1 MMVCNLQEFIE
12 NIPDPAKSAMWKSE
26 VMKATLKL
34 GLDAAWKEV
43 GDNTGNVTLQL
54 KPVKRLLAARAL
66 AVGQLRLVALSPV
79 VAMYCEGQKVPAA
92 AVAVPSCDPGDA
104 TKAHVLP
111 KAVGAKAAGSTSDV
125 GGGTAHEEDFI
136 VPFWHVRSTPDQA
149 LGNVSLRQMPTKG
162 GPAVPVMVNTV
173 PIPMG
178 AEILRYKG
186 AAMEAAENAA
196 EPAAAKGAAKGA
208 GADKPK
214 GKDKPAK
221 QAAANAAVNES
232 AKKKA
237 KLVKK

>member
-125 GGGTAHEEDFI
+125 GAARRTRRTSLCRSGTCGPRRTRRWATC
-136 VPFWHVRSTPDQA
+136 PFGRCPPRA
-149 LGNVSLRQMPTKG
+149 
-162 GPAVPVMVNTV
+162 GP
-173 PIPMG
+173 
-178 AEILRYKG
+178 LSR
-186 AAMEAAENAA
+186 
-196 EPAAAKGAAKGA
+196 
-208 GADKPK
+208 
-214 GKDKPAK
+214 
-221 QAAANAAVNES
+221 
-232 AKKKA
+232 
-237 KLVKK
+237 